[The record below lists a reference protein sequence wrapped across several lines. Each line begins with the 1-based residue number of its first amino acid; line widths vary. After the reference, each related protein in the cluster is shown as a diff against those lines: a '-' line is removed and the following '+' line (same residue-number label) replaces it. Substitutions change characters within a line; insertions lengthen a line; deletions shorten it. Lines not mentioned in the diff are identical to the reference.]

1 MSRDCRRIIPFGAR
15 FPRWACLL
23 GVVFGGL
30 MLSSSQAITING
42 FVVDDTAVPV
52 EHFVRAAPAKDSIKS
67 IDAPVFVAARDCDFL
82 EEDDE
87 LFSITIGGVTRAYP
101 LRVLVWHEVVND
113 QIRDQAVAM
122 TYSALT
128 GSGVAFDPGENA
140 DGTPRQ
146 FGVSGVL
153 YNSCL
158 LFYDRATESLWS
170 QLKMMG
176 VSKDFVEEPLGQIP
190 TRRMTWGA
198 WSDLYPNGE
207 VLSIKTG
214 MENDYRGE
222 WPYGDYADQKETI
235 FPFDIS
241 PDRNEFET
249 KERMIGMVEGWA
261 ARAWPLEA
269 LKDRKQLFDAI
280 GARPIQVTYNEKTD
294 DVVITDITNG
304 EELAHVSVFWFAWQ
318 AFYPD
323 SSVWRPLR

>member
-1 MSRDCRRIIPFGAR
+1 MSLGRNCNTPFGA
-15 FPRWACLL
+15 A
-23 GVVFGGL
+23 V
-30 MLSSSQAITING
+30 SSSVWTLAALIVGGFATTGHAITING
-42 FVVDDTAVPV
+42 FLVDDTAVPV
-52 EHFVRAAPAKDSIKS
+52 EHLVRAAPAKDSINS
-67 IDAPVFVAARDCDFL
+67 IDSPTFVAADEVDFL
-82 EEDDE
+82 TDEDE
-87 LFSITIGGVTRAYP
+87 VFSVTVEGTTRAYP

-113 QIRDQAVAM
+113 RFGDQPVAM
-122 TYSALT
+122 TYCALT

-140 DGTPRQ
+140 DGTPRE

-176 VSKDFVEEPLGQIP
+176 VSKDFVEEPLAQIP
-190 TRRMTWGA
+190 TRRMTWAA
-198 WSDLYPNGE
+198 WREAFPDGE
-207 VLSIKTG
+207 VLTIDTG
-214 MENDYRGE
+214 MENDYMGE

-249 KERMIGMVEGWA
+249 KERMIAMVEGWA

-269 LKDRKQLFDAI
+269 LKKRGQMFDAI

-294 DVVITDITNG
+294 DVVITDITTG
-304 EELAHVSVFWFAWQ
+304 KEVPHVSVFWFAWQ